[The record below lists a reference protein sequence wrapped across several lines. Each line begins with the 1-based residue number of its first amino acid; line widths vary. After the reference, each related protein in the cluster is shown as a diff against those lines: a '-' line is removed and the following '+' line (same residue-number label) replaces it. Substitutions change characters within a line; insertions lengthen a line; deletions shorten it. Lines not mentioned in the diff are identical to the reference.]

1 MLNNQYRT
9 TLSSKTLQIISQL
22 PLEGSENVYQLSK
35 TFDVVSLLLDTAAT
49 EHEVLMALALVNNLE
64 GIDDLTACELE
75 TLKIARELL
84 NNPTSFEKVKNE
96 TALYLV
102 ATIITVDIKKLAGSF
117 DDNADITSGNF
128 VDSFERLCLYKSL
141 VKRTRLYSR
150 FHKYLEIC
158 LTLSPVEPNEFL
170 EERKVFVMSG
180 AQSNTEH
187 MKRIVY
193 MAEVAGIPVAHKDKD
208 IYLSDLVSHEE
219 LLERFIL
226 LIQAHFPTVAIR
238 RSDRSYSEFEW
249 KVKRLTI
256 SDKSSI
262 FRRIGFRNQLTS
274 IHLTDALFEQFYT
287 LLPGHEKE
295 VNK

>member
-1 MLNNQYRT
+1 MLENQYRT

-22 PLEGSENVYQLSK
+22 PLEGSEKVYQLSK

-49 EHEVLMALALVNNLE
+49 EHEIWMAIALVNNLE
-64 GIDDLTACELE
+64 RIDALTSCELE
-75 TLKIARELL
+75 TLKVTRELL
-84 NNPTSFEKVKNE
+84 LNPSLFEKIKNE

-102 ATIITVDIKKLAGSF
+102 ATIITVDAKKLAGSF
-117 DDNADITSGNF
+117 DGNSVISSGSFIN
-128 VDSFERLCLYKSL
+128 SFEHLCLYKSL
-141 VKRTRLYSR
+141 VKKTRLYSR
-150 FHKYLEIC
+150 FHKYLKIC
-158 LTLSPVEPNEFL
+158 LSLSPIEPCEFL

-180 AQSNTEH
+180 AQSNAEH

-193 MAEVAGIPVAHKDKD
+193 MAEVAGIPVARKDED

-226 LIQAHFPTVAIR
+226 LIQAHFPTVTIR
-238 RSDRSYSEFEW
+238 HSDRSYSEFEW